1 VPAIYVL
8 DVPEFR
14 ALADIARTKA
24 DCRVSVAGMGYL
36 LIESDHE
43 IVFDRRELGFT
54 PAVWYG
60 AFTGGI
66 EGRIAEFGRDT
77 VRIVAGNGARPR

>member
-1 VPAIYVL
+1 MPAIFVL

-14 ALADIARTKA
+14 ALAEIARTRP

-36 LIESDHE
+36 LIESDHD

-60 AFTGGI
+60 AFTGGV

-77 VRIVAGNGARPR
+77 VRIVAVNAADPR

>member
-1 VPAIYVL
+1 MPAIYVL

-14 ALADIARTKA
+14 ALADIAKTKA
-24 DCRVSVAGMGYL
+24 GCRVIVAGLGYL
-36 LIESDHE
+36 RIESDE
-43 IVFDRRELGFT
+43 DIVFDRRELGFV

-66 EGRIAEFGRDT
+66 EGRILEFGRDT
-77 VRIVAGNGARPR
+77 VRIVKDEEARSR